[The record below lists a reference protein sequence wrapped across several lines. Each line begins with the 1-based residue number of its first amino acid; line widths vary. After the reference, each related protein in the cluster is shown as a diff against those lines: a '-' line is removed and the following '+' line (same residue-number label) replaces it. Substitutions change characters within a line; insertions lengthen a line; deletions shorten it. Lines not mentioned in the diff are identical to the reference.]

1 MSVEIER
8 KYLVK
13 NEDFIKMASHH
24 LSIKQGYLNADKDR
38 NVRVRIL
45 GHKAYIT
52 VKGGSSTSGLTRFE
66 WEQEIELE
74 DANSLLTL
82 SLPSIISKQR
92 FYVNCG
98 NHTWEIDLF
107 HGDNKGLVLAE
118 IELQSESE
126 VFLLPSFIGEEVSG
140 DQRYYNSYLSKHPY
154 TTWPK
159 ING

>member
-1 MSVEIER
+1 MLVEIER

-13 NEDFIKMASHH
+13 NEDFLNMASHH
-24 LSIKQGYLNADKDR
+24 LSIKQGYLNADKSR

-45 GHKAYIT
+45 GQKAYLTI
-52 VKGGSSTSGLTRFE
+52 KGESSESGLTRFE
-66 WEQEIELE
+66 WEQEIDLE

-92 FYVNCG
+92 FYVNYG

-126 VFLLPSFIGEEVSG
+126 EFLLPSFIGKEVSG
-140 DQRYYNSYLSKHPY
+140 DKRYYNSYLSKHPY